1 MPTTIVDYNKELINY
16 LEDVNYGIQH
26 SSESGWFSGN
36 RWYILLIL
44 KNIRTKVMQGLDYHY
59 LHEEGK
65 WTNTGYIW
73 I

>member
-36 RWYILLIL
+36 R
-44 KNIRTKVMQGLDYHY
+44 
-59 LHEEGK
+59 
-65 WTNTGYIW
+65 
-73 I
+73 